1 MSCGNPHEMECS
13 EVLQKVF
20 VFLDSECDEIS
31 RARIVQHM
39 DECGPCLQML
49 GIEREVKAL
58 IHRKCGG
65 DPAPSGLR
73 DRIRLRLR
81 TVRIEDGYLE
91 QTTVVQD
98 TVRWDLEA

>member
-13 EVLQKVF
+13 EMLQKVF
-20 VFLDSECDEIS
+20 VFLDSECDEAS
-31 RARIVQHM
+31 RARIVQHL
-39 DECGPCLQML
+39 DECGPCLQMF
-49 GIEREVKAL
+49 GIEREIKAL
-58 IHRKCGG
+58 IQRKCGG